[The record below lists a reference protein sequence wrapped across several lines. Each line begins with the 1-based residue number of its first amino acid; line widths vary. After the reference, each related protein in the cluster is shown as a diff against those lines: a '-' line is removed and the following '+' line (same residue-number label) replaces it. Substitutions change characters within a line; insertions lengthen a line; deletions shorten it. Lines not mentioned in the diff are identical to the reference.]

1 MNKNIEI
8 LKRPS
13 TSLKTQ
19 NNYLMDSDEIT
30 NLEIDLTTLS
40 LNFESFN
47 PIECVDDLNEY
58 VGVEVR
64 NLYSKAMD
72 IVLISS
78 LDLDLLKSN
87 LLELFDEYEI
97 DVRIEASKTIG
108 KSIKQYQLIIN
119 IFKDRDVWEETYYA

>member
-1 MNKNIEI
+1 
-8 LKRPS
+8 
-13 TSLKTQ
+13 
-19 NNYLMDSDEIT
+19 MDSDEIT